1 MLSGRN
7 KQQLGRDSRRL
18 RHYLREADANFMLQ
32 LYRSRLR
39 IEAWREENMQW
50 LEWATLPK
58 GLSSLFNSLS
68 HLYDFLTATPHS
80 LALPSPTPPAPPT
93 LTITLRILSQERVL
107 QF

>member
-39 IEAWREENMQW
+39 IEAWREENM
-50 LEWATLPK
+50 
-58 GLSSLFNSLS
+58 
-68 HLYDFLTATPHS
+68 
-80 LALPSPTPPAPPT
+80 
-93 LTITLRILSQERVL
+93 
-107 QF
+107 